1 MCVCILLSVLV
12 HFLHLFPYLSISFL
26 VPKFLSSF
34 REKVWGEA
42 TFSQFPFFSTIVSLL
57 KVSTFGQ
64 IEGGEKEIG
73 QIEGGLG
80 MALWLSGFSLGL
92 LKSSQPLRDS
102 WEATEVI

>member
-1 MCVCILLSVLV
+1 MCVCVCAFCFLS
-12 HFLHLFPYLSISFL
+12 LSISYICFL
-26 VPKFLSSF
+26 TCPFLFLYLNFFLLSE
-34 REKVWGEA
+34 RKCGGEA

-80 MALWLSGFSLGL
+80 MAL
-92 LKSSQPLRDS
+92 
-102 WEATEVI
+102 